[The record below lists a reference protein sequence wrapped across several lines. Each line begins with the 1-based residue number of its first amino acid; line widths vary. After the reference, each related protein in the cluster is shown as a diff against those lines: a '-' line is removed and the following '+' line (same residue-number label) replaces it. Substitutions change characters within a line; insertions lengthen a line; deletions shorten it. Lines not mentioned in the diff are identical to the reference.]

1 MKKTLAL
8 GMAAAMTATLLAGCG
23 GSASSAASTTEST
36 AASTEATSTAESTG
50 SYTDYSAGFPENVT
64 IQIPVYD
71 RGFEGWNPTDNY
83 YTKWI
88 QSEFG
93 DKYNRPLQRGAG
105 LQPDDRRRQRPEH
118 HLPLRH
124 AAGRQ
129 LLV

>member
-23 GSASSAASTTEST
+23 GSASSAASTAEST

-93 DKYNRPLQRGAG
+93 DKYN
-105 LQPDDRRRQRPEH
+105 
-118 HLPLRH
+118 
-124 AAGRQ
+124 
-129 LLV
+129 VTV

>member
-23 GSASSAASTTEST
+23 GSASSAASTAEST

-71 RGFEGWNPTDNY
+71 RGFEAGTPLTTTIPSGSSPSSATSTMSPSSMWLLPAPTRCR
-83 YTKWI
+83 T
-88 QSEFG
+88 ST
-93 DKYNRPLQRGAG
+93 R
-105 LQPDDRRRQRPEH
+105 
-118 HLPLRH
+118 
-124 AAGRQ
+124 
-129 LLV
+129 

>member
-23 GSASSAASTTEST
+23 GSSSSAASSAAASTAEST
-36 AASTEATSTAESTG
+36 ASSTAAASTAESTG

-71 RGFEGWNPTDNY
+71 RGFENWNPTDNY
-83 YTKWI
+83 YTRWI

-93 DKYNRPLQRGAG
+93 DKYNVTVKYVAIAPPMRCRTLTR
-105 LQPDDRRRQRPEH
+105 
-118 HLPLRH
+118 
-124 AAGRQ
+124 
-129 LLV
+129 

>member
-23 GSASSAASTTEST
+23 GSASSAA
-36 AASTEATSTAESTG
+36 STAESTG

-93 DKYNRPLQRGAG
+93 DKYNVTVKYVAI
-105 LQPDDRRRQRPEH
+105 EI
-118 HLPLRH
+118 
-124 AAGRQ
+124 GRASCRER
-129 LLV
+129 V